1 MQPRTRTLPAKAG
14 WVGERGA
21 GNLLPAKR
29 FARSCCFARKRPCIL
44 YSLLAKQVY
53 RKRWCWVGGRR
64 QGRRGTKGRSG
75 RIEAVKS
82 RGALKQL
89 PAKRLLASLVCFA
102 RSKCAKLP
110 LASACNL
117 YRMLELLLAK
127 ALALLLASQQPTA
140 CEALLR

>member
-53 RKRWCWVGGRR
+53 
-64 QGRRGTKGRSG
+64 T
-75 RIEAVKS
+75 
-82 RGALKQL
+82 
-89 PAKRLLASLVCFA
+89 
-102 RSKCAKLP
+102 
-110 LASACNL
+110 
-117 YRMLELLLAK
+117 
-127 ALALLLASQQPTA
+127 
-140 CEALLR
+140 CEASGGAGWGGEGRAGGAPKVGAGESKR